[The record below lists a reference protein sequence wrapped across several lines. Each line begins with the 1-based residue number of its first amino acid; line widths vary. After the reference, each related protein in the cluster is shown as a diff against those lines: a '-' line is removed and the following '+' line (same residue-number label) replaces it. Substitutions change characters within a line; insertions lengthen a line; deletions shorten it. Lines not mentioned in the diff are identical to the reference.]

1 MDVNS
6 KDYIINAPV
15 KLERNK
21 RNLTALTWA
30 HVNAVKLRL
39 FLSSFTG
46 ALMI

>member
-30 HVNAVKLRL
+30 HAVNSQKLL
-39 FLSSFTG
+39 TE
-46 ALMI
+46 ALKGIKSLL